1 MTVPKT
7 PFGSTIS
14 PFGTVISPFWYCQ
27 IPAAEDALLFF
38 FISQFASSYIGIK
51 DKVYRYRINT
61 GMTSA
66 RKSPRHAV
74 RILGR
79 GLRRKS

>member
-27 IPAAEDALLFF
+27 IPAATKNSPGSREAFCFPGFGVSLR
-38 FISQFASSYIGIK
+38 GIF
-51 DKVYRYRINT
+51 DF
-61 GMTSA
+61 
-66 RKSPRHAV
+66 
-74 RILGR
+74 
-79 GLRRKS
+79 